1 MADVKI
7 IDIDSEQWNMKDQNA
22 RDRLAELETGN
33 KIQNIETTP
42 SSNVTMELITIT
54 NVKFLQIT
62 FTGFLLNLQSE
73 QNILSFTN
81 NFGLNENFYFLV
93 DADKVSQTGRVPVI
107 IGLLTSGIMQT
118 YPIVID
124 NWTPNLGQC
133 RLYGQA
139 LIKIG

>member
-54 NVKFLQIT
+54 NVKFLQIS
-62 FTGFLLNLQSE
+62 FRGLLVNLESGRD
-73 QNILSFTN
+73 ILSFTN
-81 NFGLNENFYFLV
+81 DFGLNETFYFLV
-93 DADKVSQTGRVPVI
+93 NADKTSQNGRVPVTI
-107 IGLLTSGIMQT
+107 SVGTNGKITI

-124 NWTPNLGQC
+124 NWSPNLGQG
-133 RLYGQA
+133 RLYGRA
-139 LIKIG
+139 LVKIG